1 MRDQRETYEKG
12 REVNN
17 DQLPIF
23 RSHGVFINTSHT
35 RAACVCVCVFD
46 TIGPVSPHPQ
56 QQKIKERLFTFFR
69 KPAVSFHPL
78 LLLSSLSLSHS

>member
-1 MRDQRETYEKG
+1 MTNYLFSALTVSSSIPLTHAQR
-12 REVNN
+12 V
-17 DQLPIF
+17 
-23 RSHGVFINTSHT
+23 
-35 RAACVCVCVFD
+35 CVCVCVFD

-78 LLLSSLSLSHS
+78 LLLSSDRKSVV